1 LRFVSFITQVS
12 QSALLDTSIDLE
24 FATEEF
30 RVTQAVKITITG
42 SGDSGNDAPA
52 ADDFIG
58 QVSDFLDVLKG
69 VEKALDENGETQIIW
84 RVTNAQ
90 MNSPLLV
97 ELTPYPRNPAVFI
110 GDRAARVETATFF
123 GIRAIEQ
130 GETKP
135 KYFSDETSRRARNI
149 HTRVANGLSKTTIKF
164 GSGISKESLNINR
177 VSALR
182 VDAAFKAKAAVL
194 PVPYRELGS
203 VEGFLT
209 KAELD
214 GYGRAILRFRSRLTG
229 DEIKA
234 VASGPA
240 FRQVGTM
247 KLSDVWE
254 GVRIRVYG
262 TISYR
267 DIGKIDGIQATGLE
281 VLDQTKLPAIE
292 DIIDENFTGGL
303 SSEAFLAMVRN
314 D

>member
-1 LRFVSFITQVS
+1 MS
-12 QSALLDTSIDLE
+12 
-24 FATEEF
+24 
-30 RVTQAVKITITG
+30 QAVKITITG
-42 SGDSGNDAPA
+42 SGDTGHDAPA

-69 VEKALDENGETQIIW
+69 VEKLIDGNGETQIIW

-97 ELTPYPRNPAVFI
+97 ELTPYSRNPAVYI
-110 GDRAARVETATFF
+110 GDRARQVETATFN

-130 GETKP
+130 GEAQP
-135 KYFSDETSRRARNI
+135 RYFSDETSRRARNI
-149 HTRVANGLSKTTIKF
+149 HSRVTNGLSTTTIKF
-164 GSGISKESLNINR
+164 DSQISQESLNINR
-177 VSALR
+177 VSALK
-182 VDAAFKAKAAVL
+182 VAAAYKAKASVV
-194 PVPYRELGS
+194 PIPYREFGS
-203 VEGFLT
+203 VEGYLT

-214 GYGRAILRFRSRLTG
+214 GFGRAILRFRARITG
-229 DEIKA
+229 DEVKA

-247 KLSDVWE
+247 RLSDVWE

-262 TISYR
+262 TISFR

-281 VLDQTKLPAIE
+281 VLDQSKPPSVE
-292 DIIDENFTGGL
+292 EIIDEDFTAGL